1 MTILDILAEA
11 GGPSDSAYL
20 EKITVVNMSCCQG
33 QARSFNLIEF
43 SKTAN
48 IYQLPVLRAG
58 DTIYI
63 PDRSESFMEKARVGL
78 EDILRLTTTIVLIGA
93 L

>member
-1 MTILDILAEA
+1 
-11 GGPSDSAYL
+11 
-20 EKITVVNMSCCQG
+20 MSCCQG
-33 QARSFNLIEF
+33 QARTFDLVEF

-48 IYQLPVLRAG
+48 IYNLPVLRAG

-63 PDRSESFMEKARVGL
+63 PDRRESFMEKVRVGL
-78 EDILRLTTTIVLIGA
+78 DDILRLTTTIVLIGA